1 VAQRDGQ
8 WSLAERLRD
17 LRLSHRGGAVTQGR
31 LADVLGVRPPSI
43 SSWESGN
50 AVPPPERL
58 RDYALAFAADRT
70 FAAGLPRLIDEADLT
85 PVEERRR
92 QDLIDELVRL
102 RDRAMRPDDAPA
114 PGTGALGGRFW
125 YFPDGAPIR
134 IISTPAWP
142 SLEARIPYADPWH
155 PNYIQ
160 SFHDVDRD
168 ATIEL
173 FGHVRAENPLADV
186 RFLTA
191 DRATRDDLT
200 GHVIVLGQGDAA
212 YRSPQDNPPESPPN
226 VMEYLLP
233 RLELPVATR
242 LPPGGDPEL
251 DREYIVT
258 VDADR
263 VPTWFPRGT
272 EPVGNEA
279 YRPRF
284 LRGPD
289 RGRQQRE
296 GLPILEYDVGLLA
309 RKPNQLNLATT
320 VTICSGVF
328 SRGTHG
334 SVRALTDAKLRSR
347 NEQFLFDQFG
357 GLDDF
362 WFLFY
367 VPVFRAAEGLETV
380 TPDLE
385 RPFHRLRSSPP
396 PDRPSDRPP
405 DRPR

>member
-1 VAQRDGQ
+1 MAQPEGQ
-8 WSLAERLRD
+8 RSLAGRLRE
-17 LRLSHRGGAVTQGR
+17 LRLRHRGGVVTQAR
-31 LADVLGVRPPSI
+31 LAAVLGVSTPSI
-43 SSWESGN
+43 SSWESGA
-50 AVPPPERL
+50 AVPPAERL
-58 RDYALAFAADRT
+58 RDYALAFAADRV
-70 FAAGLPRLIDEADLT
+70 FASGRALTDGRALEEVEADLS
-85 PVEERRR
+85 PAEERRR

-102 RDRAMRPDDAPA
+102 RDRAMRPDDAPT

-125 YFPDGAPIR
+125 YFPDSAPIR

-142 SLEARIPYADPWH
+142 SLGRAIPYADPWH
-155 PNYIQ
+155 PNYVQ

-173 FGHVRAENPLADV
+173 FGHIRAENPLADV

-212 YRSPQDNPPESPPN
+212 YRSGAERAPESQPT
-226 VMEYLLP
+226 VMQYLVS

-242 LPPGGDPEL
+242 LPQGADPDL
-251 DREYIVT
+251 DQEYIVT
-258 VDADR
+258 VDESGQ
-263 VPTWFPRGT
+263 PRWYSRDT
-272 EPVGNEA
+272 APAKIEV

-289 RGRQQRE
+289 RRRQLHQ

-309 RKPNQLNLATT
+309 RKPNELNLATT

-328 SRGTHG
+328 SRGTYG
-334 SVRALTDAKLRSR
+334 AVRSLTDPTLRSR
-347 NEQFLFDQFG
+347 NEQFLIDQFG
-357 GLDDF
+357 GLGDF

-367 VPVFRAAEGLETV
+367 VPVFRAAAGLETV

-385 RPFHRLRSSPP
+385 RPFHRLRSSA
-396 PDRPSDRPP
+396 
-405 DRPR
+405 